1 MSNKELNKLLLKQI
15 FKKVGGIE
23 QIPADLRPLLEVIS
37 QSYDHYERERLL
49 TERSMDLSS
58 KELMEANEK
67 MSAQTKQLQKSNDEL
82 KQFGYAVSHD
92 LKEPLRT
99 IAGYIQLI
107 ELRTKEQLADETR
120 EFMQFAV
127 SGVKQMKKMLEAML
141 QYAQVDGMMSS
152 KVPINLNVV
161 IDIVKSNTRESLIS
175 SNACFN
181 YPTNLPF
188 VNGYETQ
195 LVLLFQN
202 ILSNSIKFRST
213 QPLQIDLTYRTL
225 NKNHLFSFQDN
236 GIGIPE
242 KEHDRVFNLFKRV
255 HNNLD
260 YEGIGMGLSICKKI
274 IENHGGEMWI
284 EKTPNNSGCLIYFTL
299 PCFNQ

>member
-107 ELRTKEQLADETR
+107 ELRTNEQLNDETR

-202 ILSNSIKFRST
+202 ILSNSIKFKST

-284 EKTPNNSGCLIYFTL
+284 EKIPNNSGCLIFFTL